1 MTVEF
6 QTEKLETVV
15 DDAKELLFQHYQ
27 ELTQYKSKIIL
38 KPIWEKYFDLEKNSK
53 FFLFTARNNGELV
66 GYSGFFLDS
75 HIHYADTLVAVND
88 VLFLKKEFRQGLT
101 GIRLL
106 KYSEKEMAKLGADK
120 ISWHVKFSNDFRPIL
135 HRMGYLD
142 EEVIVTKMI

>member
-6 QTEKLETVV
+6 QTEKLEAVV

-27 ELTQYKSKIIL
+27 ELTQYKSKITL

-53 FFLFTARNNGELV
+53 FFLFTARENTNLV
-66 GYSGFFLDS
+66 GYSGFFLDR

-101 GIRLL
+101 RIP
-106 KYSEKEMAKLGADK
+106 
-120 ISWHVKFSNDFRPIL
+120 N
-135 HRMGYLD
+135 
-142 EEVIVTKMI
+142 